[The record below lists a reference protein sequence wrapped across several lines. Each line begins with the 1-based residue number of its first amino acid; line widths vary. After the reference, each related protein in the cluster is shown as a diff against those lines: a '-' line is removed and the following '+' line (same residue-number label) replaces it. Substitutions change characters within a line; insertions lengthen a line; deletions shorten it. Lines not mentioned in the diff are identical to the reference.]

1 MRRIL
6 PGLALVAMAAVLSGF
21 AAPPKT
27 PTHPRSHGY
36 SLAGVIMRIDVV
48 AKTFVIRSNSGTETT
63 LVRTGATRVQGD
75 ALRPGDRVAV
85 RFLEKD
91 GKKIATS
98 VRIEPSVAAAAVTPT
113 AAPAGSR

>member
-6 PGLALVAMAAVLSGF
+6 PGLALVAMAAVFSGF
-21 AAPPKT
+21 AAPAKT
-27 PTHPRSHGY
+27 PTHPKSHGY
-36 SLAGVIMRIDVV
+36 SLAGVILRVDVV
-48 AKTFVIRSNSGTETT
+48 AKTFVVRSNSGTETT

-75 ALRPGDRVAV
+75 ALKPGDRVAV

-98 VRIEPSVAAAAVTPT
+98 VRVETALAAAVTPT

>member
-98 VRIEPSVAAAAVTPT
+98 VRVEPAVAAAAVTPT

>member
-1 MRRIL
+1 M
-6 PGLALVAMAAVLSGF
+6 PGRSRVNVAASVPDA
-21 AAPPKT
+21 
-27 PTHPRSHGY
+27 
-36 SLAGVIMRIDVV
+36 V
-48 AKTFVIRSNSGTETT
+48 AKTFAVRSSSGMETT

-98 VRIEPSVAAAAVTPT
+98 VRIEPSVASAVTPT
-113 AAPAGSR
+113 ASAGTR